1 MRFFCFVFTGGGGT
15 CSVMNARYTE
25 FTQYIFFFKKKQKR
39 FHKKVLKVQ
48 EMKEIGIHSLKKSLK
63 GYSKQ
68 SYKAIVVRRRIYSI
82 RSNSEPSKAI
92 KKINQWN
99 PSAFTK
105 KKVSFFL
112 HLLLTVYDS
121 FSKHPLVKEGSC

>member
-1 MRFFCFVFTGGGGT
+1 
-15 CSVMNARYTE
+15 MNARYTE
-25 FTQYIFFFKKKQKR
+25 FTQYIFFLKKKQKR

-105 KKVSFFL
+105 KKYLFFCIYCLLFMTHSLNIHWGKKDLVRRAHRSTPVS
-112 HLLLTVYDS
+112 
-121 FSKHPLVKEGSC
+121 E